1 MVEAEMDTIE
11 KNETGFTLIE
21 VVIAMAILSIGILAI
36 ISIQYHVVNGNTNA
50 NVVTQEM
57 YLGQLVL
64 ERLKNRDT
72 PSGLTASSLTGVDM
86 EGNTPGPYNA
96 VVQVFNPLGGD
107 TSRFITVTVT
117 KTGGVGGHPLVLHS
131 LTQGNGI

>member
-1 MVEAEMDTIE
+1 MGSHNSES
-11 KNETGFTLIE
+11 GFTLIE
-21 VVIAMAILSIGILAI
+21 VVVAMAILTIGILAI
-36 ISIQYHVVNGNTNA
+36 IAIQYSVVNGNTNA

-64 ERLKNRDT
+64 ERMKNRET
-72 PSGLTASSLTGVDM
+72 PAGLAANSLTGVDM
-86 EGNTPGPYNA
+86 EGNSPGPYNA
-96 VVQVFNPLGGD
+96 VVNIYNPLGGD

-131 LTQGNGI
+131 LTQGSGI